1 MSKHLKY
8 MNYDSLGVLDP
19 WPMTFDLWHFLPLN
33 HDLLP
38 MRRSTMTHEV
48 KIIMSTIT
56 SQPHQIR
63 LHLDWQE
70 YKHKK
75 LINWKYIHYLVVKL
89 ALIHGVF
96 SQDKNKMLFLYS
108 PSHLMQDQTFVTSHL
123 LYGPNFL
130 VTELSPQLHFS
141 WPIFCQ

>member
-1 MSKHLKY
+1 
-8 MNYDSLGVLDP
+8 
-19 WPMTFDLWHFLPLN
+19 
-33 HDLLP
+33 
-38 MRRSTMTHEV
+38 MTHEV
-48 KIIMSTIT
+48 KILMSTIT

-96 SQDKNKMLFLYS
+96 SQDKNKMLFLDS
-108 PSHLMQDQTFVTSHL
+108 PSHLMQNIKYFHGTQSFVKPKLLSKLNLYKKEHFCHTNFIRQDQTFVTSHL
-123 LYGPNFL
+123 LFGPKFL
-130 VTELSPQLHFS
+130 VTELSPQLHFFMTDLLLIV
-141 WPIFCQ
+141 WPMQ